1 LDLAAIQRA
10 LKSAGLDGW
19 LFWDFH
25 HRDPLAYRI
34 LGLDEEQMTTRRWF
48 YWVPSAGEPT
58 KLAHRV
64 EPHKLDRL
72 PGRQA
77 HYLGWQELHAKL
89 ATLLPAGGR
98 VAMQYSPL
106 NHVPSMSLV
115 DAGTVELIRSLGP
128 EVVSSADL
136 VQQFEAT
143 FDEEGVASH
152 GRAAAIVHR
161 VKDEAFERMG
171 RALRDR
177 TRVTENEI
185 KDFILGRFEEQGLTT
200 DGAVPI
206 VGFNDHP
213 ADPHFEPTAEN
224 AAVLGARDT
233 VLLDLWARER
243 EPGSIYYDI
252 TWCGY
257 CGDAPPPRYAEIFDV
272 ARRARDAALE
282 LVRQRFAAGEE
293 VRGYEVDRAARA
305 VVEEAGWGDRF
316 LHRTGHSIG
325 REVHGNGANID
336 DLETRDERRLV
347 PGTCFSIEPGIYL
360 EGEMA
365 VRCELDVVLT
375 PAGEVRVFGP
385 IQQEL
390 VRIG

>member
-1 LDLAAIQRA
+1 MDLAAIQQA
-10 LKSAGLDGW
+10 LRSAGIDGW

-48 YWVPSAGEPT
+48 YWLPAEGEPT

-77 HYLGWQELHAKL
+77 HYLAWKELHAKL
-89 ATLLPAGGR
+89 GSLLPTGGR

-106 NHVPSMSLV
+106 NSIPYVSMV
-115 DAGTVELIRSLGP
+115 DAGTVELVRSLGA
-128 EVVSSADL
+128 EVVSSAEL
-136 VQQFEAT
+136 VQTFEAT
-143 FDEEGVASH
+143 FDDEGVASH
-152 GRAAAIVHR
+152 RRAGEIVQR
-161 VKDEAFERMG
+161 VKDEAFDRLG
-171 RALRDR
+171 RALRDGK
-177 TRVTENEI
+177 RVTENDVKEL
-185 KDFILGRFEEQGLTT
+185 ILARFEEHGLTS

-213 ADPHFEPTAEN
+213 ADPHFEPTARN
-224 AAVLGARDT
+224 AYALGPSDT
-233 VLLDLWARER
+233 VLIDLWAREQK
-243 EPGSIYYDI
+243 PGAIYYDV

-257 CGDAPPPRYAEIFDV
+257 CGTAPPPRYREIFD
-272 ARRARDAALE
+272 AAARARDAALA
-282 LVRQRFAAGEE
+282 LVRERFAAGEE
-293 VRGYEVDRAARA
+293 LRGYEVDRAARA
-305 VVEEAGWGDRF
+305 VIEQAGWADRF

-365 VRCELDVVLT
+365 VRSEIDVVIT

-385 IQQEL
+385 IQHEL
-390 VRIG
+390 IEIG